1 MHVKLG
7 VKVLKSLLK
16 DHVNKLETLSI
27 IRVQVTQYIVPYS
40 ISKDLQP
47 LYLGVCLFPIKKD
60 LSMKCP
66 FCSQSETKVV
76 DSRLLKEGLSVR
88 RRRKCE
94 ACEKRFTTYETIEIS
109 MPNIVKVDG
118 RREAFRKEK
127 IYSGIE
133 KACQKRPISTDQV
146 ERIVENIEKKIL
158 ELSTKEVTTQEIGKI
173 VMMYLR
179 NLDPVAYIRFASV
192 YRTFQ
197 DVEEF
202 VHDIQHEEE
211 SFTTSLN

>member
-1 MHVKLG
+1 VFTYTIFRG
-7 VKVLKSLLK
+7 R
-16 DHVNKLETLSI
+16 LS
-27 IRVQVTQYIVPYS
+27 Q
-40 ISKDLQP
+40 K
-47 LYLGVCLFPIKKD
+47 GFP
-60 LSMKCP
+60 MKCP
-66 FCSQSETKVV
+66 YCQQSETKVV

-109 MPNIVKVDG
+109 MPNIVKLDG
-118 RREAFRKEK
+118 RREPYNREK

-133 KACQKRPISTDQV
+133 KACQKRPISTDQL
-146 ERIVENIEKKIL
+146 ERIVENIEKSIVDV
-158 ELSTKEVTTQEIGKI
+158 SAKEVKTQDIGNI

-192 YRTFQ
+192 YRKFQ

-202 VHDIQHEEE
+202 VNDIKHDEE
-211 SFTTSLN
+211 SFSSTMRDA